1 MGVLSELMGVLSA
14 MMIWKT
20 EKARRRVMPS
30 ESRSPQEGGSQKMMC
45 VMMTMK
51 RIGTRMWLT

>member
-1 MGVLSELMGVLSA
+1 MGVLSA

-20 EKARRRVMPS
+20 EKARRSVIPS
-30 ESRSPQEGGSQKMMC
+30 ERRSPQEGGSQKMMW

-51 RIGTRMWLT
+51 RIGRRMWLT